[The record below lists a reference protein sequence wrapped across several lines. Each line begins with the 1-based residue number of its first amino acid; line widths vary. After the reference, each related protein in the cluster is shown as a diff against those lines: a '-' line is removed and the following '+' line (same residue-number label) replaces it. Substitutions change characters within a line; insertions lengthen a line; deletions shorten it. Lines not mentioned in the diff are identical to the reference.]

1 MENRYFIVDV
11 DDKKLDKIL
20 SISVGR
26 KEKLRYSLDK
36 TKCLIKLKINNR
48 KNHFELL
55 KYKEYTH
62 KEIIEILNSEEWS
75 YTLFE

>member
-20 SISVGR
+20 SISVER
-26 KEKLRYSLDK
+26 KEKIRYSLDK
-36 TKCLIKLKINNR
+36 TKCLIKLKINDR
-48 KNHFELL
+48 KKHFELL

-62 KEIIEILNSEEWS
+62 KEIMDVLYTEDWFIDIL
-75 YTLFE
+75 